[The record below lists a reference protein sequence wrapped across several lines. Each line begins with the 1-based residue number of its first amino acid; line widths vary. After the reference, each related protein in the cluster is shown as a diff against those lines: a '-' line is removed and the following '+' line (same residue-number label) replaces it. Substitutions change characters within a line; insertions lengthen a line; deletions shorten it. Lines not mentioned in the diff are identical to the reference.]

1 MVEIIVFFAILA
13 AMYLVG
19 LSIIILIAK
28 ALSKTHPSSPFF
40 WRPTPGDKGEYKVIE
55 ELSWLDKT
63 HFFVI
68 NDLLFRKSNGLTT
81 QIDHIVVSPYGV
93 FVIETK
99 NITGYIYGSETSNQ
113 WLRRWKGHA
122 PGGIYKTNEL
132 SFDNPIQQNAAHI
145 DALSERLGRGMQ
157 IPYYSII
164 AFSPDATLKV
174 NTKQQNVIYWSEIR
188 NYIYRYSTPIM
199 SVDEARNVFENI
211 RALNIADPEVRS
223 KHAES
228 ANARKRNFETKAK
241 IATSNGKCP
250 RCGGNLVLRQG
261 MYGAFYGC
269 SNYPN
274 CRYIQKL

>member
-1 MVEIIVFFAILA
+1 MEVVGIIAILA

-99 NITGYIYGSETSNQ
+99 KYYRLYLWVGDFQSVAEAMERACSGRNI
-113 WLRRWKGHA
+113 
-122 PGGIYKTNEL
+122 
-132 SFDNPIQQNAAHI
+132 QN
-145 DALSERLGRGMQ
+145 
-157 IPYYSII
+157 
-164 AFSPDATLKV
+164 K
-174 NTKQQNVIYWSEIR
+174 
-188 NYIYRYSTPIM
+188 
-199 SVDEARNVFENI
+199 
-211 RALNIADPEVRS
+211 
-223 KHAES
+223 
-228 ANARKRNFETKAK
+228 
-241 IATSNGKCP
+241 
-250 RCGGNLVLRQG
+250 
-261 MYGAFYGC
+261 
-269 SNYPN
+269 
-274 CRYIQKL
+274 